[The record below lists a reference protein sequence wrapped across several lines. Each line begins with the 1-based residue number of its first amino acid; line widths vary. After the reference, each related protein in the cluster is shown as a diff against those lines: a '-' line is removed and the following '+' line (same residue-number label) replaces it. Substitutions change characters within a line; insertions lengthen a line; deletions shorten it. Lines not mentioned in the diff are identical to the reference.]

1 MKNPRHDLY
10 SSRLVTSLEILH
22 ASKRKHQKTSMPLK
36 SGSKPPRTLT
46 LRRNVAG
53 GVWSTTFCPL
63 GGGIPTRI
71 AVGMMGWWWVD
82 VINFFLWKS
91 EIWEIRHL
99 YFEIWDPPN
108 FFLTLDP
115 KNLLCICYYKLLFGD
130 WKSRNCSSS
139 QVVDSWVCLTQAAKR
154 CHESNG
160 GFKGANGAGWSGE
173 PLGASQVTRW
183 FWFCW
188 NRVFCSF

>member
-82 VINFFLWKS
+82 VIHFFLWKS

-115 KNLLCICYYKLLFGD
+115 KNLLCICYYTLLFGRLENPRFQQFPGRRQLGLPD
-130 WKSRNCSSS
+130 SGS
-139 QVVDSWVCLTQAAKR
+139 QKVPRKQWRIQRCQWCWLEWVTF
-154 CHESNG
+154 G
-160 GFKGANGAGWSGE
+160 VIAGDTLNLVLLE
-173 PLGASQVTRW
+173 PCFL
-183 FWFCW
+183 FF
-188 NRVFCSF
+188 